1 VPTVPLFVGDDWR
14 ALADRVRPYAA
25 LYVGGMGSRKQ
36 NFYKDLASRM
46 GFEAQA
52 QEVQDKYLSRDY
64 DGAMAALPVEFLDA
78 TSMLGPKER
87 IAEKMQAMAQ
97 AGVTTL
103 TITPMLQDLEQG
115 VAALRTAVEALDLAG
130 VGS

>member
-1 VPTVPLFVGDDWR
+1 
-14 ALADRVRPYAA
+14 
-25 LYVGGMGSRKQ
+25 
-36 NFYKDLASRM
+36 
-46 GFEAQA
+46 
-52 QEVQDKYLSRDY
+52 
-64 DGAMAALPVEFLDA
+64 MAALPVEFLDA

-103 TITPMLQDLEQG
+103 TVTPMLQDLEQG

>member
-1 VPTVPLFVGDDWR
+1 
-14 ALADRVRPYAA
+14 
-25 LYVGGMGSRKQ
+25 
-36 NFYKDLASRM
+36 
-46 GFEAQA
+46 
-52 QEVQDKYLSRDY
+52 VQDKYLSRDY
-64 DGAMAALPVEFLDA
+64 AGAMAALPVEFLDA

-103 TITPMLQDLEQG
+103 TVTPMLQDLEQG